1 MSPDHVAQQVAE
13 QLHADVD
20 ALGPMSDSATARRS
34 RRRLLDLV
42 EHAPAFMQMLA
53 EPLFAGVGKEV
64 ETTFLACARVH
75 LYARVLDDALDDNL
89 PLDRRNLLRIQPLF
103 WHAVHMLGG
112 QHPSQAQAAAALI
125 QTTVEAVERD
135 DAQAHPIEW
144 GRKNFHLLLLP
155 LMLSGDS
162 AAYRKVLPG
171 LEAVIALAQA
181 HEEVEQGRLHEP
193 GVQAALLACLT
204 QWLEP
209 DRVDALQRHGWGS
222 AASRLVNDGKALLSR
237 MNRTT
242 TSV

>member
-1 MSPDHVAQQVAE
+1 MSPDCIVQRVADR
-13 QLHADVD
+13 LRADVD

-42 EHAPAFMQMLA
+42 DHAPAFMQMLA
-53 EPLFAGVGKEV
+53 EPLFGEVGKDV

-103 WHAVHMLGG
+103 WHAVHLLGA
-112 QHPSQAQAAAALI
+112 QHPAQAQAAAALI

-135 DAQAHPIEW
+135 DAQARPVEW

-162 AAYRKVLPG
+162 TAYRKVLPG
-171 LEAVIALAQA
+171 LEAVIAVAQS
-181 HEEVEQGRLHEP
+181 HEEAEQGRLHDP
-193 GVQAALLACLT
+193 GARAALVACLT

-222 AASRLVNDGKALLSR
+222 AASRLVSDGEAMLCR

-242 TSV
+242 TPV